1 MNHCQ
6 RSFKIDT
13 ILVISIDLKFRG
25 EGDTE
30 MLQYNFDESVG
41 YWVTIASQAIRRVL
55 GQRLSEQDLT
65 LRQWEVLA
73 MLACN
78 PDLSQTQ
85 MAERMGIEPATLAG
99 VVNRMERDGWIVKSS
114 SSEDRRQS
122 RLLPTAQA
130 ESIWNRSLT
139 LSAEVR
145 AQAVSG
151 VSQED
156 LQTLRRVC
164 ATIRDNLSRI
174 SSPSVDELSV
184 EMAAAVLEVTPE
196 PVHS

>member
-1 MNHCQ
+1 
-6 RSFKIDT
+6 
-13 ILVISIDLKFRG
+13 
-25 EGDTE
+25 

-41 YWVTIASQAIRRVL
+41 YWVTMASQAIRRVL

-85 MAERMGIEPATLAG
+85 MADRMGIEPATLAG
-99 VVNRMERDGWIVKSS
+99 VVNRMERDGWIIKTS
-114 SSEDRRQS
+114 SSEDLRQS
-122 RLLPTAQA
+122 RLFPTPQA
-130 ESIWNRSLT
+130 ESIWKRSLT

-145 AQAVSG
+145 AQAIAG

-156 LQTLRRVC
+156 LQTLRRIC
-164 ATIRDNLSRI
+164 ATIRDNLSKY
-174 SSPSVDELSV
+174 SPPPAA
-184 EMAAAVLEVTPE
+184 MAVIEANSLDLDMDPE

>member
-1 MNHCQ
+1 
-6 RSFKIDT
+6 
-13 ILVISIDLKFRG
+13 
-25 EGDTE
+25 

-99 VVNRMERDGWIVKSS
+99 VVNRMERDGWIVRSN

>member
-78 PDLSQTQ
+78 PELSQTQ

>member
-1 MNHCQ
+1 MLHTLKCPLDSQ
-6 RSFKIDT
+6 LREW
-13 ILVISIDLKFRG
+13 ILFER
-25 EGDTE
+25 EGWDG

-41 YWVTIASQAIRRVL
+41 YWGTMASQSIRRVL

-78 PDLSQTQ
+78 PELSQAQ
-85 MAERMGIEPATLAG
+85 LAERMGIEPATLAG
-99 VVNRMERDGWIVKSS
+99 VVNRMERDGWINKTS

-122 RLLPTAQA
+122 RLSPTAQA

-145 AQAVSG
+145 AQAVAG

-164 ATIRDNLSRI
+164 AMIRDNLSRSI
-174 SSPSVDELSV
+174 VPTAVEPLSNVVDDLELAVESV
-184 EMAAAVLEVTPE
+184 
-196 PVHS
+196 PVVSMH

>member
-1 MNHCQ
+1 MLHTLKCPLDSQ
-6 RSFKIDT
+6 MREW
-13 ILVISIDLKFRG
+13 ILFER
-25 EGDTE
+25 EGWDG

-41 YWVTIASQAIRRVL
+41 YWVTMASQSIRRVL

-78 PDLSQTQ
+78 PELSQAQ
-85 MAERMGIEPATLAG
+85 LAERMGIEPATLAG
-99 VVNRMERDGWIVKSS
+99 VVNRMERDGWINKTS

-122 RLLPTAQA
+122 RLSPTAQA

-145 AQAVSG
+145 AQAVAG

-164 ATIRDNLSRI
+164 AMIRDNLSRSI
-174 SSPSVDELSV
+174 VPTAVEPLSNVVDDLELAVESV
-184 EMAAAVLEVTPE
+184 
-196 PVHS
+196 PVVSMH

>member
-1 MNHCQ
+1 
-6 RSFKIDT
+6 
-13 ILVISIDLKFRG
+13 
-25 EGDTE
+25 
-30 MLQYNFDESVG
+30 MLQYNFDDSVG
-41 YWVTIASQAIRRVL
+41 YWVTMASQSIRRVL

-78 PDLSQTQ
+78 SELSQTQ

-99 VVNRMERDGWIVKSS
+99 VVNRMERDGWIIKTS

-122 RLLPTAQA
+122 RLFPTAQA

-145 AQAVSG
+145 AQAVAG
-151 VSQED
+151 VSQDD
-156 LQTLRRVC
+156 LKTLRRIC
-164 ATIRDNLSRI
+164 ATIRDNLGKV
-174 SSPSVDELSV
+174 SSAP
-184 EMAAAVLEVTPE
+184 AVLPE
-196 PVHS
+196 AAELDSLDTAMDSAPVYTWSS

>member
-1 MNHCQ
+1 
-6 RSFKIDT
+6 
-13 ILVISIDLKFRG
+13 
-25 EGDTE
+25 

-41 YWVTIASQAIRRVL
+41 YWVTIASQAVRRVL

-78 PDLSQTQ
+78 SELSQTQ
-85 MAERMGIEPATLAG
+85 MADRMGIEPATLAG
-99 VVNRMERDGWIVKSS
+99 VVNRMERDGWIIKSS
-114 SSEDRRQS
+114 SHEDRRQS

-130 ESIWNRSLT
+130 ESIWKRSLT

-145 AQAVSG
+145 AQAVAG
-151 VSQED
+151 VSKED

-164 ATIRDNLSRI
+164 ATIRDNLSKI
-174 SSPSVDELSV
+174 SPPICDEVNASAL
-184 EMAAAVLEVTPE
+184 EMKPE
-196 PVHS
+196 PIPS